1 LSQQI
6 STNKEILSFQIGDFR
21 IDLSSFE
28 VKDTSEA
35 IIHVFSKREV
45 ELLKLF
51 KEKENKV
58 ISRDEILDEMVDEY
72 VISKGFQLKSVDKTP
87 NEFEDKGSVD
97 FRREYVFDV
106 DTLPFICD
114 MVIQKYEDDWWL
126 IECFIPL
133 KTSIKLRDLS
143 SQVNSR
149 RWVCQGIEGL
159 ELCLQNLFKL
169 ID

>member
-1 LSQQI
+1 MKHLKPYHIYQNLNEHFSDFIIKRSESGERQI
-6 STNKEILSFQIGDFR
+6 LQYNSLNNSDYEKLEYWSIQDH
-21 IDLSSFE
+21 IDSAE
-28 VKDTSEA
+28 
-35 IIHVFSKREV
+35 
-45 ELLKLF
+45 
-51 KEKENKV
+51 
-58 ISRDEILDEMVDEY
+58 DEILDEMVDEY
-72 VISKGFQLKSVDKTP
+72 VISKGFPLKSVDKTP

-133 KTSIKLRDLS
+133 KTSIKLRDVS